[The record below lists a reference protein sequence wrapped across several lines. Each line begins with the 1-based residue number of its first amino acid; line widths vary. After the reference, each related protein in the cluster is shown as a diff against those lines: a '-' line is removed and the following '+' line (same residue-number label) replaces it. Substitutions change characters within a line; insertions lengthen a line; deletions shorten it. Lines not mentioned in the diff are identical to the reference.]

1 MLLWSVGLNQQSST
15 ASRGI
20 LARLL
25 VGKRAVVGEGILMA
39 QAYPLSPQ
47 AAE

>member
-1 MLLWSVGLNQQSST
+1 LL
-15 ASRGI
+15 RGCPD
-20 LARLL
+20 
-25 VGKRAVVGEGILMA
+25 GKRAISVVGGGILMA